1 MYRLS
6 LRIEGDITIEAF
18 RDALAN
24 FLHLLREVEDSVT
37 GERSVRWTLEE
48 LRHGS
53 PAVMTWKGTPKPQRK
68 KKAQVPRPDYA
79 PVVGM
84 ALISGVRK
92 LERGEGRPE
101 AFTDDALDASL
112 NLARVK
118 MRRGISALSLIGE
131 NGADKER
138 EEPNVLEVTER
149 VAASVNEIIAPR
161 YTAPGAVEG
170 MLQAISS
177 RGLLHFV
184 IYDSI
189 FGARVQC
196 DIPDTLKPLALSA
209 FDERVLVTGAVSR
222 DAEGHPR
229 HIKAQNIEPIR
240 PEGLPQSLRGL
251 DPDFTGGL
259 TTTEYLKRGWSGMSN
274 G

>member
-1 MYRLS
+1 MYHLS

-24 FLHLLREVEDSVT
+24 FLHLIREVEAFVS

-53 PAVMTWKGTPKPQRK
+53 PAVMTWRGTPRPQRK
-68 KKAQVPRPDYA
+68 KKAQVVEPDYA
-79 PVVGM
+79 PVVGRT
-84 ALISGVRK
+84 LLSGVRK

-101 AFTDDALDASL
+101 AFTDEALDATL

-118 MRRGISALSLIGE
+118 MRRGINALSLIGE
-131 NGADKER
+131 NGADKTEA
-138 EEPNVLEVTER
+138 PNVLEVTER

-177 RGLLHFV
+177 RGVLHFV

-189 FGARVQC
+189 FGARVRC
-196 DIPDTLKPLALSA
+196 DIPDTLKPVALAA
-209 FDERVLVTGAVSR
+209 FDERVLVTGIVSR

-229 HIKAQNIEPIR
+229 DIKVRHIETIR
-240 PEGLPQSLRGL
+240 PEGLPQSIRGL

-259 TTTEYLKRGWSGMSN
+259 PTAEYLKRGWSGR
-274 G
+274 GDG